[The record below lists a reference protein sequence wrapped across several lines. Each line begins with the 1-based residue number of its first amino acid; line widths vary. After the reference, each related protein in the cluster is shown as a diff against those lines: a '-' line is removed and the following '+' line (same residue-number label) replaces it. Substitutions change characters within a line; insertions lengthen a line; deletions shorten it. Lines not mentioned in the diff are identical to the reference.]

1 MSNFTGVTFSKQ
13 RITPS
18 DDAIIRRAMLPDGK
32 LTGCE
37 ISYSGST
44 LTMSPGHLIACGR
57 QFRHPATQNWAVT
70 DATSGFARLVLTI
83 DLTKE
88 ATKEAFKQ
96 IDTAIEY
103 ASARDGFVDLDQ
115 SDINASGI
123 RYQIVLCV
131 VSLGTGGITG
141 IVEQLEQSEVGGVNF
156 KVVGGLTQP
165 ANPKE
170 NTFWVNTDVSIPMWV
185 VGSTAPEAP
194 TEGMVWISNG
204 SASRV
209 VINVLKKNALYI
221 YPQVARQCVSGV
233 WVNRDSYCYQN
244 KAWTPLW
251 FGQLYTPGDEW
262 TAVTGGWTSVAMKSF
277 KNSGASAKAPTITR
291 GTSSIKAQTSGGG
304 VFHTVNKIDVT
315 EFDSLTFRGE
325 FARGG
330 SSGRNLLAACW
341 ENFGSYYDE
350 GDGASAAS
358 AGLSGSAG
366 KELTVDVSG
375 LSGEYFLGLGLTES
389 TAIVEEIIL
398 STQQSSD
405 EAELLSWNLSEDVT
419 SFAKGATVAHNGKI
433 WVSDVE
439 SNKSE
444 PGTDG
449 WKEVT
454 V

>member
-1 MSNFTGVTFSKQ
+1 MSNFTGVTFTKQ
-13 RITPS
+13 RVTPS
-18 DDAIIRRAMLPDGK
+18 DDAIIRRAILPDGK

-44 LTMSPGHLIACGR
+44 LTMAPGYLIACGR

-88 ATKEAFKQ
+88 ATKETFKQ

-170 NTFWVNTDVSIPMWV
+170 NTFWVNTDVSVPMWV
-185 VGSTAPEAP
+185 VGSTAPAAP

-221 YPQVARQCVSGV
+221 YPQVARQYVSGA
-233 WVNRDSYCYQN
+233 WVNREAYCYQN
-244 KAWTPLW
+244 KAWTKLW

-262 TAVTGGWTSVAMKSF
+262 SAVTGGWTSVGKKSF
-277 KNSGASAKAPTITR
+277 SSSSASAKAPTITR
-291 GTSSIKAQTSGGG
+291 EPSSIKAETTGAG
-304 VFHTVNKIDVT
+304 VFYVTNKIDIT
-315 EFDSLTFRGE
+315 EFDTLTFRGE
-325 FARGG
+325 FKRGG
-330 SSGRNLLAACW
+330 SSGRNLMAACW
-341 ENFGSYYDE
+341 KDFGTYYD
-350 GDGASAAS
+350 DGSGAPAAS
-358 AGLSGSAG
+358 TGLSSTTGT
-366 KELTVDVSG
+366 ELTVDISK
-375 LSGEYFLGLGLTES
+375 LTGEHIIGLGLTDSKAVVTE
-389 TAIVEEIIL
+389 VIL
-398 STQQSSD
+398 SASNSA
-405 EAELLSWNLSEDVT
+405 EAKAAAYDILT
-419 SFAKGATVAHNGKI
+419 GGIT
-433 WVSDVE
+433 
-439 SNKSE
+439 
-444 PGTDG
+444 
-449 WKEVT
+449 
-454 V
+454 